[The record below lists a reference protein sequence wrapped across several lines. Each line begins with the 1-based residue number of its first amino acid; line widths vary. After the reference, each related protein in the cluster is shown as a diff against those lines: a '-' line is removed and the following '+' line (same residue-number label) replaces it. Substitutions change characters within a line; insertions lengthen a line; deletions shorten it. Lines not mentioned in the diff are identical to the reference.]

1 LTAVKLRRNTGISIW
16 NSHDFSSELSDS
28 IHGYFLLN
36 LKSEFSQELFMA
48 LERVRTNVDM
58 ALAVRNGVVI
68 DVELG
73 VICAWLYMSSNGVA
87 ESTMLRVLL
96 DSGARRQADEVA
108 LRIAKKARLTDR
120 KPEVTQAVFG
130 SVLGEDDTSLS
141 WTFDVASL

>member
-1 LTAVKLRRNTGISIW
+1 
-16 NSHDFSSELSDS
+16 
-28 IHGYFLLN
+28 
-36 LKSEFSQELFMA
+36 MA
-48 LERVRTNVDM
+48 LERVRNNVDM
-58 ALAVRNGVVI
+58 ALVVRNGAVI

-108 LRIAKKARLTDR
+108 LRIAKKARLSGR

-130 SVLGEDDTSLS
+130 SVLSERNSCLS
-141 WTFDVASL
+141 GTFDVAS